1 MHKEQSMDLDN
12 RIAVIGMAGRFPG
25 AGDIREYWANLCAG
39 RELVQPLEDE
49 RLRAAGVDEA
59 LIANPAYIKAASV
72 LEDVAGFD
80 ASFFYLSAREAE
92 KMDPQ
97 LRVFLEG
104 AWAALEHSGYNSEN
118 FEGSIGVFASSLSS
132 TYLLNNLYT
141 GDKFF
146 KGDMQAL
153 LGDMVARIGNDSNY
167 LATRTSYHLNLTG
180 PSVSVQTA
188 CSSSLVAVHYAAQ
201 SLLTGECD
209 IALAGGVSLRFPQ
222 EAGYLHQRDGILS
235 QDGHCRPF
243 DAEASGTIFGNGMGV
258 VVLKRLADALRDGD
272 DIWATMIGSAVN
284 NDGSSRVGFA
294 APGVDGQS
302 QVIRE
307 ALAASGVPAETVSYV
322 EAHGTGTA
330 MGDPIEVAALA
341 RVFGE
346 GAPERCA
353 IGSVKGNIGH
363 LSTAAGVAGFIKTV
377 LMLRHR
383 TLVPTINYASP
394 NPECKFPETPF
405 YVNTETAAWR
415 SGAPLRAG
423 VSSFGM
429 GGTNCHV
436 VLEEA
441 PAPDA
446 SSASRPLSLLLLSA
460 KSPAALENA
469 VAGAAQLLRE
479 PAAPALAD
487 IAYTYAMG
495 RRTFNHR
502 SAVVAADAAQA
513 AAALELN
520 NPGKV
525 VTGSGQPEPQPIVF
539 MFPGQGAQ
547 YAGMGLACYRHEPV
561 FREAVDR
568 CAEILRPQLGL
579 DLRDA
584 LYARERGAEPKAFDL
599 RQTALAQPAL
609 FTVEYALACL
619 WMSWG
624 IAPEAMIG
632 HSVGEYVAAT
642 LAGVFSLEDGLAL
655 VARRGRLVQD
665 LPSGSMAA
673 VPLSAAALEPYLADG
688 AVIAA
693 VNEPGVC
700 TVAGSDAAVEEMRR
714 RLAEDGIVCRTLP
727 TSHAFHSPMM
737 DPAREPL
744 AQLISGFT
752 LKPPRIPFVSNV
764 TGGWITDEQATDP
777 EYWATHLRQR
787 VEFAAG
793 AELLLADPRRIF
805 LEVGPGQAL
814 STFVRR
820 HPDKDL
826 TQLILTSL
834 GRAPGADQEYAAL
847 LNTVARLWCS
857 GQTLD
862 WGGFYREERRRR
874 VPLPTY
880 PFEHANYWAE
890 PAAPDA
896 AAGGRPRYG
905 DHRLPVEQ
913 WFYTPVWRESTRAI
927 YPAAAGTQ
935 ERRWLI
941 FADREGVAAGLANQL
956 RARGDRT
963 IMVSAGANF
972 ERLANGDFVLRP
984 KSEQNYRS
992 LIAELKA
999 ADAMPDGI
1007 VHCWSLDRDE
1017 DDLPGLERFAAA
1029 QAKGLYSVL
1038 GLVKAIT
1045 GEGGIGELDLYLA
1058 SSDLHSVTGEES
1070 LRAEFAP
1077 LTVAAKVISQE
1088 HPNIDCRGV
1097 DVQSRRGGQPAPEL
1111 AVAQLLGEIAAA
1123 GVRES
1128 AVAWRGNRRWVQDYE
1143 RLSGALNDSAP
1154 ALRRGGCYFIT
1165 GGLGE
1170 IGMTISEM
1178 LAQHYGARL
1187 VLLMRKT
1194 MPAPEQW
1201 DAWLAEHDVD
1211 DVISARIRNAR
1222 RLESLGA
1229 EVLVVTGD
1237 VADYAR
1243 MAEVFDAAEARFG
1256 HVDGVIHAAGLPG
1269 EKWDRTV
1276 RDTWIDQCQWHFNA
1290 KADGMIVLER
1300 LLAERKPEFC
1310 LLVSS
1315 LASVLGGLRL
1325 LAYGAANHYMDV
1337 AALRA
1342 NLSGGATRWVSVDWD
1357 VWQHHQDEKRAVS
1370 GIGKSMDD
1378 KAVQPEQGL
1387 AAIRHILSLS
1397 GVSQVAV
1404 STWSLEY
1411 RMEQWIRLGI
1421 LAAHG
1426 AAAGG
1431 GHGRPSL
1438 GTDFAQAQGEVEKV
1452 IVDMFS
1458 KTLGIDGIGVNDDF
1472 FELGG
1477 DSLISVQLLAQ
1488 LRETYQVDV
1497 SLADFLS
1504 EPTAAVLARLVE
1516 ARLGGGGDDLDALLS
1531 NLDGTGRDEVAR
1543 LIDEIA
1549 AMSRDEVNDALAQ
1562 AG

>member
-1 MHKEQSMDLDN
+1 MHNEQNMNLDN
-12 RIAVIGMAGRFPG
+12 RIAVIGIAGRFPG
-25 AGDIREYWANLCAG
+25 ASDIRHYWENLREG
-39 RELVQPLEDE
+39 RELVKTLDDDQ
-49 RLRAAGVDEA
+49 LRKAGVDDV
-59 LIANPAYIKAASV
+59 LIANPSYVKAASV
-72 LEDVAGFD
+72 LDDAAGFD

-104 AWAALEHSGYNSEN
+104 AWSALEHAGYNSEN
-118 FEGSIGVFASSLSS
+118 FEGSIGVFASSLAS
-132 TYLLNNLYT
+132 TYLLNNLYSS
-141 GDKFF
+141 DKFF
-146 KGDMQAL
+146 AGDMQAL
-153 LGDMVARIGNDSNY
+153 LGDMIARIGNDTNY

-201 SLLTGECD
+201 SLLNGECD

-243 DAEASGTIFGNGMGV
+243 DAKASGTIFGNGMGA
-258 VVLKRLADALRDGD
+258 VVLKRMEDALRDGD
-272 DIWATMIGSAVN
+272 EIWATLLGSSVN
-284 NDGSSRVGFA
+284 NDGSNRVGFS
-294 APGVDGQS
+294 APGVEGQS
-302 QVIRE
+302 QVVRE
-307 ALAASGVPAETVSYV
+307 ALAASGVEPASISYV

-330 MGDPIEVAALA
+330 MGDPIEVSALA
-341 RVFGE
+341 RAFGE
-346 GAPERCA
+346 SSPGQCA

-363 LSTAAGVAGFIKTV
+363 LSTAAGIASFIKTV

-383 TLVPTINYASP
+383 TLVPTVNYSSP
-394 NPECKFPETPF
+394 NPECKFSETPF
-405 YVNTETAAWR
+405 YVNTETGQWR
-415 SGAPLRAG
+415 GEGPLRAG

-441 PAPDA
+441 PEPAP
-446 SSASRPLSLLLLSA
+446 SSESRPLVLLPLSA
-460 KSPAALENA
+460 KSPAALDKA
-469 VAGAAQLLRE
+469 VAGAVELLRSE
-479 PAAPALAD
+479 ESPAFSD

-495 RRTFNHR
+495 RRTFNYR
-502 SAVVAADAAQA
+502 SAVVAGDAAQTA
-513 AAALELN
+513 ATLELN
-520 NPGKV
+520 DPGKV
-525 VTGSGQPEPQPIVF
+525 VTGTGQPEPHPIVF
-539 MFPGQGAQ
+539 LFPGQGAQ
-547 YAGMGLACYRHEPV
+547 YADMGLECYRREPV

-568 CAEILRPQLGL
+568 CAEILRPQFGI

-584 LYARERGAEPKAFDL
+584 LYARERGADPNAFDL
-599 RQTALAQPAL
+599 RQTSLAQPAL

-624 IAPEAMIG
+624 IMPESMIG

-665 LPSGSMAA
+665 LPGGSMAA
-673 VPLSAAALEPYLADG
+673 VPLSPTAIEPYLING

-700 TVAGSDAAVEEMRR
+700 TVSGTDEAIEEMRR
-714 RLAEDGIVCRTLP
+714 RLSDDGIVCRTLQ

-737 DPAREPL
+737 EPAREPL
-744 AQLISGFT
+744 AQLVSGFT
-752 LKPPRIPFVSNV
+752 LRPPRIPFVSNV
-764 TGGWITDEQATDP
+764 TGGWITDGQATDP
-777 EYWATHLRQR
+777 DYWATHLRQR
-787 VEFAAG
+787 VEFATG
-793 AELLLADPRRIF
+793 AELLLTNPSRIF
-805 LEVGPGQAL
+805 LEVGPGQTL

-834 GRAPGADQEYAAL
+834 GRTQGADKEYAAL
-847 LNTVARLWCS
+847 LNTVARLWCA
-857 GQTLD
+857 GQTID
-862 WGGFYREERRRR
+862 WNGFYQEEQRRR

-880 PFEHANYWAE
+880 PFEHVDYWVE
-890 PAAPDA
+890 PSDIEATSS
-896 AAGGRPRYG
+896 GRPRHN
-905 DHRLPVEQ
+905 DRRLDLEQ
-913 WFYTPVWRESTRAI
+913 WFYTPVWRESIAAI
-927 YPAAAGTQ
+927 HPAVAQTDA
-935 ERRWLI
+935 RRWLI
-941 FADREGVAAGLANQL
+941 FVDEEGVGKQLADKL
-956 RARGDRT
+956 RERGDQVT
-963 IMVSAGANF
+963 MVFAGSGL
-972 ERLANGDFVLRP
+972 ERLPEGDFMLRP

-992 LIAELKA
+992 LIGELKA
-999 ADAMPDGI
+999 ADSMPDGI

-1017 DDLPGLERFAAA
+1017 ESLSGIDRFEAA
-1029 QAKGLYSVL
+1029 QTKGLYSVL

-1045 GEGGIGELDLYLA
+1045 GESGVGEIDLYLM
-1058 SSDLHSVTGEES
+1058 SSDLHSVTGEET

-1077 LTVAAKVISQE
+1077 LTVATKVISQE
-1088 HPNIDCRGV
+1088 YPNIDCRGV
-1097 DVQSRRGGQPAPEL
+1097 DVQSRRAGKPAPEL
-1111 AVAQLLGEIAAA
+1111 AVSQLLREFSQKGERELAA
-1123 GVRES
+1123 
-1128 AVAWRGNRRWVQDYE
+1128 AWRGDRRWVQDYD
-1143 RLSGALNDSAP
+1143 RLTGALGDTATP
-1154 ALRRGGCYFIT
+1154 LKQGGCYFIT

-1170 IGMTISEM
+1170 IGLTISEM

-1187 VLLMRKT
+1187 VLLMRKA
-1194 MPAPEQW
+1194 MPSPEQW
-1201 DAWLAEHDVD
+1201 DAWLEDHDVD
-1211 DVISARIRNAR
+1211 DVISVRIRNAR

-1237 VADYAR
+1237 VADYER
-1243 MAEVFDAAEARFG
+1243 MVEVFDAAEVRFG

-1269 EKWDRTV
+1269 EKWDRTI

-1290 KADGMIVLER
+1290 KAHGMIVLER

-1337 AALRA
+1337 AAFRA

-1387 AAIRHILSLS
+1387 AAIRHILSLP

-1421 LAAHG
+1421 LAARSG
-1426 AAAGG
+1426 PAAG
-1431 GHGRPSL
+1431 GHGRPRL
-1438 GTDFAQAQGEVEKV
+1438 GTDFTQAEGEVEKV

-1488 LRETYQVDV
+1488 LREAFQVDV

-1516 ARLGGGGDDLDALLS
+1516 ARLGSGSDELDELLA
-1531 NLDGTGRDEVAR
+1531 NLDDEGRNEVAL

-1549 AMSRDEVNDALAQ
+1549 AMSLDELNGALAE
-1562 AG
+1562 AV